1 VASFLL
7 IFCHKDFIEI
17 GLSPVIQCLRMVGK
31 ILKNHLLVCAASA
44 IVCVS
49 SPSVA
54 QGVIPQPSDPAA
66 QAVMAALVACG
77 ESKLGGKTGIDLAVA
92 MGEQANRQIVAYCQA
107 GNKPQAHETA
117 VYYAGTE
124 QGKVALECA
133 AQLKPLVQQP
143 AIQNY
148 LGVYRNMVNEI
159 LNGQV
164 PQDVCVG
171 IRQTA
176 YY

>member
-1 VASFLL
+1 MLKKTLSVYTATAF
-7 IFCHKDFIEI
+7 FC
-17 GLSPVIQCLRMVGK
+17 L
-31 ILKNHLLVCAASA
+31 
-44 IVCVS
+44 VS
-49 SPSVA
+49 SCLA
-54 QGVIPQPSDPAA
+54 QGSVPQPSDPAA

-77 ESKLGGKTGIDLAVA
+77 ESKLGGKAGIDLAVA

-107 GNKPQAHETA
+107 GNKPRAHETA
-117 VYYAGTE
+117 AYYAGTE

-133 AQLKPLVQQP
+133 AQLKPLVEQP
-143 AIQNY
+143 AIQNF
-148 LGVYRNMVNEI
+148 LGVYRTMATEI
-159 LNGQV
+159 MNGQV